1 VKWEAAL
8 AGFARFLRGERGF
21 SEHTQRA
28 YLSDVRQL
36 AEDVRRKPP
45 ARITPDDVRAF
56 LAAQH
61 RSRAP
66 TTLGRRLASLRT
78 FFKWLVREGVREA
91 DPTLGLPT
99 PRAPRPLPRPI
110 AVDDVTA
117 LLDAPRGAA
126 DAGSPNALRDQALFE
141 LMYGAGLRVGE
152 IVALDVRDLDLVRG
166 EVRVWGKGGKERVV
180 PLPKAAR
187 SALHAYLDVRN
198 APGVLAEPLF
208 TRRTA
213 AEAGV
218 KPSRLSDRDARR
230 LLARRARAAG
240 LLGRVHPHRMRHS
253 YATHLL
259 DMGADLRSIQELL
272 GHASLS
278 TTQRYTAVSA
288 ERIIAVYDS
297 AHPRAKRAQGRRAAK
312 PERR

>member
-1 VKWEAAL
+1 VKWEDAL
-8 AGFARFLRGERGF
+8 AGFARYLRAERGF

-36 AEDVRRKPP
+36 AGLAGKPP
-45 ARITPDDVRAF
+45 ARVSPDDVRVF

-66 TTLGRRLASLRT
+66 TTLGRRLAALRT

-91 DPTLGLPT
+91 DPTLGLPA

-110 AVDDVTA
+110 AVDDVAA
-117 LLDAPRGAA
+117 LLDAPGRASATG
-126 DAGSPNALRDQALFE
+126 DASALRDQALFE

-152 IVALDVRDLDLVRG
+152 LVALDVRDVDLVRG
-166 EVRVWGKGGKERVV
+166 EVRVWGKGGKERIV
-180 PLPKAAR
+180 PLPEATR
-187 SALHAYLDVRN
+187 GALRAYLDTRRE
-198 APGVLAEPLF
+198 PGVLAQPLF
-208 TRRTA
+208 AAAPAATTAGEKPRRI
-213 AEAGV
+213 
-218 KPSRLSDRDARR
+218 SDRDARR
-230 LLARRARAAG
+230 RLRKRALEAG
-240 LLGRVHPHRMRHS
+240 LSGRIHPHRMRHS

-259 DMGADLRSIQELL
+259 DMGADLRAIQELL

-288 ERIIAVYDS
+288 ERIVAAYDK
-297 AHPRAKRAQGRRAAK
+297 AHPRAKRRAPPRR
-312 PERR
+312 EEG

>member
-1 VKWEAAL
+1 MSWEDAL
-8 AGFARFLRGERGF
+8 AGFARFLRAERGF

-36 AEDVRRKPP
+36 AADVGSKPP
-45 ARITPDDVRAF
+45 ARVGPDDVRAF

-66 TTLGRRLASLRT
+66 TTLGRRLAALRT
-78 FFKWLVREGVREA
+78 FFRWLVREGARDA
-91 DPTLGLPT
+91 DPTLGLPA

-117 LLDAPRGAA
+117 LLDVPRAAGAA
-126 DAGSPNALRDQALFE
+126 SDPAALRDQALFE

-180 PLPKAAR
+180 PLPEAAR
-187 SALHAYLDVRN
+187 VALGAHLAVRRE
-198 APGVLAEPLF
+198 PGVLAQPLF
-208 TRRTA
+208 TKA
-213 AEAGV
+213 AAGAGA
-218 KPSRLSDRDARR
+218 KPRRLSDRDARR
-230 LLARRARAAG
+230 SLKKRALEAG
-240 LLGRVHPHRMRHS
+240 LTGRVHPHRMRHS

-259 DMGADLRSIQELL
+259 DMGADLRAIQELL

-288 ERIIAVYDS
+288 ERIVAVYDK
-297 AHPRAKRAQGRRAAK
+297 AHPRARRASNAPK
-312 PERR
+312 REPVES

>member
-1 VKWEAAL
+1 LKWADAL
-8 AGFARFLRGERGF
+8 AGFARFLRSERGY

-28 YLSDVRQL
+28 YLADLRQL
-36 AEDVRRKPP
+36 AERSARPP
-45 ARITPDDVRAF
+45 ARVDADDVRAF

-61 RSRAP
+61 RSRSPA
-66 TTLGRRLASLRT
+66 TLGRKLAALRT
-78 FFKWLVREGVREA
+78 FFRWLVREGARDA
-91 DPTLGLPT
+91 DPTLGLPA
-99 PRAPRPLPRPI
+99 PRAPRALPRPI

-117 LLDAPRGAA
+117 LLDARTAPAAAARG
-126 DAGSPNALRDQALFE
+126 ALRDQALFE

-187 SALHAYLDVRN
+187 DALRAYLDERR

-208 TRRTA
+208 VSLNA
-213 AEAGV
+213 ARGA
-218 KPSRLSDRDARR
+218 KPQRLGARDARR
-230 LLARRARAAG
+230 RLRKRALEAG
-240 LLGRVHPHRMRHS
+240 LAGRIHPHRMRHS

-259 DMGADLRSIQELL
+259 DMGADLRAIQELL

-288 ERIIAVYDS
+288 ERLVAVYDR
-297 AHPRAKRAQGRRAAK
+297 AHPRAKRGRRE
-312 PERR
+312 PPPP

>member
-1 VKWEAAL
+1 LKWADAL
-8 AGFARFLRGERGF
+8 AGFARFLRSERGY

-28 YLSDVRQL
+28 YLADLRQL
-36 AEDVRRKPP
+36 AERSARPP
-45 ARITPDDVRAF
+45 ARVDADDVRAF

-61 RSRAP
+61 RSRSPA
-66 TTLGRRLASLRT
+66 TLGRKLAALRT
-78 FFKWLVREGVREA
+78 FFRWLVREGARDA
-91 DPTLGLPT
+91 DPTLGLPA
-99 PRAPRPLPRPI
+99 PRAPRALPRPI

-117 LLDAPRGAA
+117 LLDARTAPAGAA
-126 DAGSPNALRDQALFE
+126 RGALRDQALFE

-187 SALHAYLDVRN
+187 DALRAYLDERR

-208 TRRTA
+208 VSLNA
-213 AEAGV
+213 ARGA
-218 KPSRLSDRDARR
+218 KPQRLGARDARR
-230 LLARRARAAG
+230 RLRKRALEAG
-240 LLGRVHPHRMRHS
+240 LAGRIHPHRMRHS

-259 DMGADLRSIQELL
+259 DMGADLRAIQELL

-288 ERIIAVYDS
+288 ERLVAVYDR
-297 AHPRAKRAQGRRAAK
+297 AHPRAKRGRRE
-312 PERR
+312 PPPP

>member
-1 VKWEAAL
+1 LKWPDAL
-8 AGFARFLRGERGF
+8 GGFARYLRSERGY

-28 YLSDVRQL
+28 YLADLRQL
-36 AEDVRRKPP
+36 AEVTNKAP
-45 ARITPDDVRAF
+45 ARVDADDVRAF

-61 RSRAP
+61 RSRSPA
-66 TTLGRRLASLRT
+66 TLGRKLASLRT
-78 FFKWLVREGVREA
+78 FFRWLVREGARDA
-91 DPTLGLPT
+91 DPTLGLPA

-110 AVDDVTA
+110 AVDDVSA
-117 LLDAPRGAA
+117 LLDAPAASDAAARG
-126 DAGSPNALRDQALFE
+126 ALRDQALFE

-187 SALHAYLDVRN
+187 EALGAYLDERR

-208 TRRTA
+208 VSLNA
-213 AEAGV
+213 ARGT
-218 KPSRLSDRDARR
+218 KPQRLGARDARR
-230 LLARRARAAG
+230 RLRKRALGAG
-240 LLGRVHPHRMRHS
+240 LAGRIHPHRMRHS

-259 DMGADLRSIQELL
+259 DMGADLRAIQELL
-272 GHASLS
+272 GHESLS

-288 ERIIAVYDS
+288 ERLVAVYDK
-297 AHPRAKRAQGRRAAK
+297 AHPRAKRGRRPAPRVEVAD
-312 PERR
+312 

>member
-1 VKWEAAL
+1 VTWDDAL
-8 AGFARFLRGERGF
+8 AGFARFLRAERGF

-28 YLSDVRQL
+28 YLADVRQL
-36 AEDVRRKPP
+36 RKAVPSKPP
-45 ARITPDDVRAF
+45 SRIDPDDVRSF

-66 TTLGRRLASLRT
+66 TTLGRRLASLRA
-78 FFKWLVREGVREA
+78 FFKWLVREGVRDA
-91 DPTLGLPT
+91 DPTLGLPA

-117 LLDAPRGAA
+117 LLDAPRAR
-126 DAGSPNALRDQALFE
+126 DAPTAQRDQALFE

-180 PLPKAAR
+180 PLPQAAR
-187 SALHAYLDVRN
+187 AALRTHLDARRE
-198 APGVLAEPLF
+198 PGILAQPLF
-208 TRRTA
+208 TASASGGAKSR
-213 AEAGV
+213 
-218 KPSRLSDRDARR
+218 RLSDRDARR
-230 LLARRARAAG
+230 LLRRRALEAG
-240 LLGRVHPHRMRHS
+240 VTGRIHPHRMRHS

-259 DMGADLRSIQELL
+259 DMGADLRAIQELL

-288 ERIIAVYDS
+288 ERLVAVYDK
-297 AHPRAKRAQGRRAAK
+297 AHPRAKRGRRDA
-312 PERR
+312 RREDA

>member
-1 VKWEAAL
+1 VTWDDAL
-8 AGFARFLRGERGF
+8 AGFARFLRAERGF

-28 YLSDVRQL
+28 YLADLRQL
-36 AEDVRRKPP
+36 RKAVPSKPP
-45 ARITPDDVRAF
+45 SRIDPDDVRSF

-66 TTLGRRLASLRT
+66 TTLGRRLASLRA
-78 FFKWLVREGVREA
+78 FFKWLVREGVRDA
-91 DPTLGLPT
+91 DPTLGLPA

-117 LLDAPRGAA
+117 LLDAPRAK
-126 DAGSPNALRDQALFE
+126 DAPTAQRDQALFE

-180 PLPKAAR
+180 PLPQAAR
-187 SALHAYLDVRN
+187 AALRTHLDARRE
-198 APGVLAEPLF
+198 PGILAQPLF
-208 TRRTA
+208 TASASGGAKSR
-213 AEAGV
+213 
-218 KPSRLSDRDARR
+218 RLSDRDARR
-230 LLARRARAAG
+230 LLRRRALEAG
-240 LLGRVHPHRMRHS
+240 VTGRIHPHRMRHS

-259 DMGADLRSIQELL
+259 DMGADLRAIQELL

-288 ERIIAVYDS
+288 ERLVAVYDK
-297 AHPRAKRAQGRRAAK
+297 AHPRAKRGRPGA
-312 PERR
+312 RREDA